1 MPHSHPLQPEPPGK
15 IVLLFI
21 IYYALLYLIVL
32 LFVAVVG
39 IPETRPDPQTYRNRL
54 M

>member
-1 MPHSHPLQPEPPGK
+1 MPKSHPLEPEPPGK

-39 IPETRPDPQTYRNRL
+39 IPETHLDLQN
-54 M
+54 